1 MKREN
6 RLHETKED
14 PEKEKKRKRRE
25 CYQELNGSGG
35 EEWNWMKKEQTKW
48 GCGYCEKMR
57 ENVKMGG
64 VVNGIESES

>member
-1 MKREN
+1 MKR
-6 RLHETKED
+6 RKTQ
-14 PEKEKKRKRRE
+14 KRKRRERGE

-35 EEWNWMKKEQTKW
+35 EELKLEEERTKKKKKW

-64 VVNGIESES
+64 VVNGIESESK